1 MRINTD
7 DALTLE
13 ISVMTVFALL
23 CFDERIAAF
32 LDLGQL
38 LPAATRLRGLAALAR
53 LSFWRLWLLFFFC
66 IGLLCS
72 CFLGLA
78 F

>member
-7 DALTLE
+7 EALTLE

-23 CFDERIAAF
+23 SFDKCIATF
-32 LDLGQL
+32 LDLSQL
-38 LPAATRLRGLAALAR
+38 LPATTRFRGLAALAR

-66 IGLLCS
+66 IGLLSS

>member
-7 DALTLE
+7 EALTLE

-23 CFDERIAAF
+23 CFDKRIATF
-32 LDLGQL
+32 LDLSQL
-38 LPAATRLRGLAALAR
+38 LPAATRLRGLAALTR

-66 IGLLCS
+66 IGLLSS